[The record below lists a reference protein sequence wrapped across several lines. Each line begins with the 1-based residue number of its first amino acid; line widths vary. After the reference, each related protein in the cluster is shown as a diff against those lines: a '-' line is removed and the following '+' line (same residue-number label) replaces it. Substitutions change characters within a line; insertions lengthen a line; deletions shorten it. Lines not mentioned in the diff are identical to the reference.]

1 MARGKK
7 ELITLASQIGEAKQA
22 IMMLKNQQE
31 EIKKKIKDKEVELE
45 QLENQQ
51 KLETMAEII
60 KIAEGEGVTLNT
72 ILTALQK
79 DKSLISLI
87 ADEAKTADD
96 EVEDIPEDVSESS
109 SDVVSAAPNNSA
121 NTSAYGTSA
130 SQSSY

>member
-87 ADEAKTADD
+87 ADEAKTEDD
-96 EVEDIPEDVSESS
+96 EEEDIPEDVSESS
-109 SDVVSAAPNNSA
+109 SDVASAAPNNSA